1 MKMLTQSQASECAIK
16 YDSNQALTPERISL
30 LSVHDWIQTV
40 CAVIGVILGLYA
52 LAPKRGAQLRE
63 GIRAVSSTL
72 VIIAFYLILILMI
85 GVYGKEIVLFARSQA
100 PIARYEV
107 INLILNVLMIGGL
120 VWACFFLRANL
131 GKGKKSGH

>member
-1 MKMLTQSQASECAIK
+1 M
-16 YDSNQALTPERISL
+16 
-30 LSVHDWIQTV
+30 SVHDWIQTV
-40 CAVIGVILGLYA
+40 CAVIGIILGLYA
-52 LAPKRGAQLRE
+52 LEPERRKQLRE

-72 VIIAFYLILILMI
+72 VIIAFYLTLILMM

-107 INLILNVLMIGGL
+107 INLILNVLSIGAL

-131 GKGKKSGH
+131 GKGKKAGH